1 MRTRGGP
8 GEGGGILLFA
18 VTGNTVRG
26 NVANANR
33 GVGIG
38 VFEDQPGDST
48 GNVLT
53 ANVANSSQDH
63 GISAVDG
70 TVDGG
75 GNIAHGNTPPPN
87 CLGVR
92 PAPKRR
98 RSGCEGH
105 KTPRAECGSSPQQR

>member
-1 MRTRGGP
+1 MVAGGANDNVIVGNVSTANQGAP
-8 GEGGGILLFA
+8 DEGGGIVLVA

-26 NVANANR
+26 NVANRNR
-33 GVGIG
+33 DVGIG

-53 ANVANSSQDH
+53 GNVANSNRNP

-70 TVDGG
+70 TIDGG

-87 CLGVR
+87 CLGV
-92 PAPKRR
+92 
-98 RSGCEGH
+98 SC
-105 KTPRAECGSSPQQR
+105 T